1 VLTRKVIMYEVAND
15 IVGSSE
21 HCCNLMTKFIDD
33 TRIPINYSRKFR
45 EYYVPL
51 GCSYAIQCITF
62 CSWCGARLP
71 KDLRDEYFDI
81 IEKEY
86 EAKNLPEEFK
96 YDIWWKKRG
105 L

>member
-1 VLTRKVIMYEVAND
+1 MLTRKVIMYEVAND

-21 HCCNLMTKFIDD
+21 HCCNLMTEFISD
-33 TRIPINYSRKFR
+33 TRVPISYSPKFR
-45 EYYVPL
+45 EYYIPL
-51 GCSYAIQCITF
+51 GGSHAIQCIIF
-62 CSWCGARLP
+62 CPWCGARLP

-96 YDIWWKKRG
+96 CNIWWKKRG